1 MIRTFKYVSLVSA
14 GNPQPCFGTT
24 LGAATLPGGQVSV
37 TVADSSFFQ
46 KGDPV
51 NFDVGA
57 NEERTSVFSVPDST
71 HIVVANLTL
80 AHASGTY
87 VRLSGSIA
95 AVYIQTK
102 DGNTSP
108 IFIGTK
114 STMVKGTGVFCIA
127 KLVQVASGS
136 VPVDFSSTIAGF
148 MGPLSFGEMWFDG
161 TTNGDSIL
169 PSASVD

>member
-80 AHASGTY
+80 AHANGTY
-87 VRLSGSIA
+87 VRLSGSVSS
-95 AVYIQTK
+95 VYIQCKPANTGIIYI
-102 DGNTSP
+102 GN
-108 IFIGTK
+108 K
-114 STMVKGTGVFCIA
+114 STMVKATGVSCISILQPFGA
-127 KLVQVASGS
+127 AEQPIEFSLAISGF
-136 VPVDFSSTIAGF
+136 P
-148 MGPLSFGEMWFDG
+148 GPLSFGEFWFDG
-161 TTNGDSIL
+161 TTNDSIL
-169 PSASVD
+169 PSASID